1 MSSPTDLGGEPDP
14 ANGPENSEEPQHTP
28 AEHEATETAAV
39 FFTPALPPPIPRR
52 PSAVGRAKLRKSL
65 QVADSTGGEEAK
77 QAPDVAV
84 AKNKKASLPQT
95 REDMRKIYFGNTLLL
110 FASTEKGGYFLGSD
124 KSGYVVLSETPP
136 PTCFTN
142 MNTVPYL
149 RYGDTVRVNSGHCGM
164 HGHASNSWM
173 SWGEDVSKTSGL
185 FTISLPDFLNENDRN
200 YRACV

>member
-84 AKNKKASLPQT
+84 AKNEKASLPQT
-95 REDMRKIYFGNTLLL
+95 REDMRKIYFLLPKPYKNCL
-110 FASTEKGGYFLGSD
+110 TKPPLKKLNSDCRRQKENGGF
-124 KSGYVVLSETPP
+124 
-136 PTCFTN
+136 
-142 MNTVPYL
+142 
-149 RYGDTVRVNSGHCGM
+149 
-164 HGHASNSWM
+164 
-173 SWGEDVSKTSGL
+173 
-185 FTISLPDFLNENDRN
+185 
-200 YRACV
+200 